1 MLTRRSRHHAE
12 KAYTIYH
19 ALYNAPAE
27 SSLMQQRNVATTSLA
42 HLKALSDQA
51 INIRNRA
58 ERDDVELCKSI
69 VTRDRGSGVPA
80 QGEEFEMVSES
91 IAAVSRREEST
102 SRLETR
108 LFDAGEW
115 NVVIVDSTPG
125 LKDCQTQIETDD
137 DDEDLGDWTVL

>member
-1 MLTRRSRHHAE
+1 MLTRRSRHHAK

-42 HLKALSDQA
+42 HLKALLEQA
-51 INIRNRA
+51 SNIRNRA
-58 ERDDVELCKSI
+58 ERGSI
-69 VTRDRGSGVPA
+69 VTRDSGGAVPS

-91 IAAVSRREEST
+91 IAAVSRREESM

-115 NVVIVDSTPG
+115 NVVIVR
-125 LKDCQTQIETDD
+125 
-137 DDEDLGDWTVL
+137 